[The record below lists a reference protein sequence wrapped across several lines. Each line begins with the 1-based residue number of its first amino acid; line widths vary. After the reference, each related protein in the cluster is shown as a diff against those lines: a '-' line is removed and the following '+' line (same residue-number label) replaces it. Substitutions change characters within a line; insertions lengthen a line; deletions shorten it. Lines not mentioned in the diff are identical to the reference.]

1 MAGKRMYMPLW
12 PDAWLLDTGHL
23 TYEQKGIYNDL
34 LQHMWLRDGYLQNDD
49 AFLARL
55 LGLTLG
61 KWRRVSPAIMA
72 LLTVEQNRVTQKR
85 LIAEY
90 NRSIEK
96 IEKLTKSGREG
107 GLAKSLK
114 NKGSGLADATANAT
128 ADATADAQAMPGQ
141 TPEQT
146 AGKRSAHYSLLST
159 PPKKPS
165 VSVGEGAGE
174 DPDAIFR
181 EAAATT
187 SLDRKGQPY
196 AFEQGVIKLSRN
208 DYDRFKGI
216 YTLLNLDAE
225 LISMA
230 RWVETE
236 SLKKGGDWFNPMV
249 GALGKKQRD
258 AEKQA
263 RESKATAEALARKA
277 ARHVPGQAA
286 I

>member
-1 MAGKRMYMPLW
+1 MAGNNLFMPVW
-12 PDAWLLDTGHL
+12 IDAYHADTRHL
-23 TYEQKGIYNDL
+23 TTVQHGAYFLIMMSMWRAGGKLKNDERL
-34 LQHMWLRDGYLQNDD
+34 
-49 AFLARL
+49 LARIA
-55 LGLTLG
+55 GLTLD
-61 KWRRVSPAIMA
+61 KWRRYGQAVLD
-72 LLTVEQNRVTQKR
+72 LLVVEDGFVTQKR
-85 LIAEY
+85 LLQELEKS
-90 NRSIEK
+90 RSKVEK
-96 IEKLTKSGREG
+96 KRAAGKAG
-107 GLAKSLK
+107 GTAKSLK
-114 NKGSGLADATANAT
+114 TKAPKVADAVAEPVAN
-128 ADATADAQAMPGQ
+128 DQQEGKQ
-141 TPEQT
+141 TP
-146 AGKRSAHYSLLST
+146 AIYSLLST
-159 PPKKPS
+159 IQEKPT
-165 VSVGEGAGE
+165 VSEESAGE

-187 SLDRKGQPY
+187 NLDRKGQPY
-196 AFEQGVIKLSRN
+196 AFEQGVIKLSRK

-236 SLKKGGDWFNPMV
+236 ALKKGGDWFNPMV

-263 RESKATAEALARKA
+263 RESKQTAEALARKA

>member
-1 MAGKRMYMPLW
+1 MAKRMYMPVW

-34 LQHMWLRDGYLQNDD
+34 LQHMWLRDGYLQNDE

-55 LGLTLG
+55 LGMTLG
-61 KWRRVSPAIMA
+61 KWRRVSPAIMD

-96 IEKLTKSGREG
+96 IEKLTRSGREG

-114 NKGSGLADATANAT
+114 NKGSGLADATAYATASAT
-128 ADATADAQAMPGQ
+128 ADAEATPGE

-146 AGKRSAHYSLLST
+146 GGKRSAHYSLLST

-165 VSVGEGAGE
+165 VSVGEDTGADETLPWEVNQTKPETNPG
-174 DPDAIFR
+174 
-181 EAAATT
+181 
-187 SLDRKGQPY
+187 Y
-196 AFEQGVIKLSRN
+196 AFEAGIIKLNQKDWDSWLKAYPNINLAGELTSMADWASRLKAEGKNWFTVIPNQLIKLERAGAKQRQEIKLAAEARAKQGVKH
-208 DYDRFKGI
+208 
-216 YTLLNLDAE
+216 T
-225 LISMA
+225 
-230 RWVETE
+230 
-236 SLKKGGDWFNPMV
+236 
-249 GALGKKQRD
+249 
-258 AEKQA
+258 
-263 RESKATAEALARKA
+263 
-277 ARHVPGQAA
+277 PGQMW